1 MAIKEQFN
9 LANSSIYKSV
19 KMDRFVV
26 FRKAKLLK
34 TIFLLLFV
42 VFLFYFLVIDNNLI
56 SLVFLSFSLF
66 LLFFQIEYFFN
77 LKLKHPKIIR
87 NGNIAE
93 LFSFNVAKSFST
105 NTCQFLY
112 NLLDDSDFVFV
123 FSRLGIDIREVRSLL
138 KTTEDNDD
146 IWNLLE
152 GSLNES
158 KSRGGVR
165 IKKNDVLVFASE
177 NHFILKEVFRYH
189 DVGSDDVRNVFN
201 WIYRMRKKQENQK
214 KFWKLENLIQKGS
227 LAKDWASGYTIML
240 DKLSINWTNYFKKNG
255 FPDIIGRDKQV
266 EETERILA
274 KKGINNV
281 LLVGDA
287 GVGRVCIMH
296 ALAKKSFYGES
307 SVGLNYKRIVEL
319 DLPFLIAKVENGEKL
334 ENVLDHIF
342 REVINSGNTILFI
355 NDIHNFL
362 SGESK
367 PGKVDIS
374 GVLANYLPSA
384 DFPVVG
390 ITDYKGYRTISN
402 NSSVGS
408 YFEKVDVPELSQ
420 KDTIIFLQRQS
431 INMEFKYKKI
441 ISYQAI
447 KEIVA
452 CSDRYITEEPFPK
465 KALDLL
471 DEAMMYINQINEKT
485 LLPEHIRKVVS
496 RKMNIPVG
504 TMDTQEKDILINLE
518 SLIHKTLINQ
528 DSAVKE
534 ISSALRRSRSDIS
547 SHDKPIGSF
556 LFIGPTGVGKT
567 QTAKALAEVY
577 FKDVRNM
584 IRIDMSEFQMLSDIE
599 RLIGS
604 SKSEGLLTSQV
615 KQKPFSLVLLDEL
628 EKAHKD
634 ILNLFLQVLDEGSIT
649 DGMGQKVDFKHC
661 IIIATSNAGSNLILE
676 RVRDNISLE
685 SLKLDLLNYFF
696 KESIF
701 KPEFI
706 NRFSSV
712 VLFEPLSKEHLLD
725 ITQLTLERIK
735 KNLFDKGINFEITDE
750 LKQEIVNI
758 GYSPSFGAREI
769 NRVVQDKVENV
780 LADGIIAGKIKKGS
794 TVKIE
799 GPEFKLVLTDS
810 L

>member
-9 LANSSIYKSV
+9 LVNSSIYNAV
-19 KMDRFVV
+19 KMNRFVV
-26 FRKAKLLK
+26 FRKARLLK
-34 TIFLLLFV
+34 TISLLLFLI
-42 VFLFYFLVIDNNLI
+42 FLFYFLIVDDNFVSLI
-56 SLVFLSFSLF
+56 FLSFSLF

-77 LKLKHPKIIR
+77 VKLKYPKIVDS
-87 NGNIAE
+87 GNIAE
-93 LFSFNVAKSFST
+93 LFSFDVARSFST

-112 NLLDDSDFVFV
+112 NLLEDSDFVFV
-123 FSRLGIDIREVRSLL
+123 FSRLGIDIREVRALL
-138 KTTEDNDD
+138 KTTKDNDD
-146 IWNLLE
+146 IWKLLE

-158 KSRGGVR
+158 KNRGGVK

-177 NHFILKEVFRYH
+177 NHFILKEVFKNY
-189 DVGSDDVRNVFN
+189 DIDSEDVRNVFN
-201 WIYRMRKKQENQK
+201 WIYRMRKRAENQS
-214 KFWKLENLIQKGS
+214 KFWKWENLVKKGS

-240 DKLSINWTNYFKKNG
+240 DKFSINWTDYFKRNG
-255 FPDIIGRDKQV
+255 FPDIIGHAKQI

-274 KKGINNV
+274 KGGINNV

-287 GVGRVCIMH
+287 GVGRVCIMR
-296 ALAKKSFYGES
+296 ALAKKSFYAES
-307 SVGLNYKRIVEL
+307 LVGLNHKRVVEL
-319 DLPFLIAKVENGEKL
+319 DLPFLIAKVENGEEL

-342 REVINSGNTILFI
+342 QEVVNSNNTILFI

-367 PGKVDIS
+367 PGKVDVS
-374 GVLANYLPSA
+374 GVLASYLPFDS
-384 DFPVVG
+384 FPIVG
-390 ITDYKGYRTISN
+390 VTDYKGYRTISN

-420 KDTIIFLQRQS
+420 KDTIMFLQRQS

-447 KEIVA
+447 KEIVI
-452 CSDRYITEEPFPK
+452 CSDRYIPEEPFPK

-471 DEAMMYINQINEKT
+471 DEAMMYISQINEKT
-485 LLPEHIRKVVS
+485 LLPEHIRKIVS

-504 TMDTQEKDILINLE
+504 AMDTQEKDILVNLE
-518 SLIHKTLINQ
+518 SLIHQRLINQ

-584 IRIDMSEFQMLSDIE
+584 IRIDMSEFQTLNDIE

-604 SKSEGLLTSQV
+604 TKSEGLLTSQV
-615 KQKPFSLVLLDEL
+615 KQKPFSLILLDEL

-649 DGMGQKVDFKHC
+649 DGMGQRVDFKNC

-676 RVRDNISLE
+676 RAKDNVSSE
-685 SLKLDLLNYFF
+685 SLKLELLNYFF

-725 ITQLTLERIK
+725 ITQLILERIK
-735 KNLFDKGINFEITDE
+735 KNLSDKGIDFKITNE

-758 GYSPSFGAREI
+758 GYNPSFGAREI
-769 NRVVQDKVENV
+769 NRVVQDKVENA
-780 LADGIIAGKIKKGS
+780 LADGLISGKIKKGS
-794 TVKIE
+794 VVKISIPNFIIE
-799 GPEFKLVLTDS
+799 N
-810 L
+810 